1 MSQSPRQP
9 TRYMRYVWLVY
20 LGSLFFQP
28 AFDSSTDALD
38 WLAVAVLIALF
49 LPIYAATFRARDD
62 RQTLILIACMGALA
76 VAGSL
81 VNGGAS
87 VFVIYAAATAGHLYP
102 TRRAVRVIAVLVGLV
117 GVMVVIS
124 PTPMPWRLAAIAP
137 ALFFAP
143 AVGAASIFDAE
154 RHRASRRLV
163 RANEEIER
171 LATIAER
178 ERIARD
184 LHDLLGHTLSL
195 IVLKSELA
203 ARLVRADPDRAAA
216 EVNDIEQ
223 IGREAL
229 GEVRAAVTGY
239 RARGLGAE
247 LDGARVA
254 LEAAGVEV
262 DVHADPIDLHPEQES
277 ALAMAL
283 REAVTNVVRHAD
295 AHRATISIAAAG
307 TDVRLEV
314 RDDGR
319 GVAGPAGSGIT
330 GMRERIAALGGSV
343 EVGGPE
349 GGDGDRRGTV
359 VGVTVPLGGTARD
372 KHAADGHEVDGHTAA
387 EHTAEELGGR

>member
-1 MSQSPRQP
+1 MSRRPPHP

-28 AFDSSTDALD
+28 VFDSSTDALD
-38 WLAVAVLIALF
+38 WLAVPVLIALF

-62 RQTLILIACMGALA
+62 RQTVILIAAFGALA

-81 VNGGAS
+81 VNTGAS
-87 VFVIYAAATAGHLYP
+87 VFVIYAAATAGRLYP
-102 TRRAVRVIAVLVGLV
+102 TRRAVQVIAVLVGLI
-117 GVMVVIS
+117 GLMVVIS
-124 PTPMPWRLAAIAP
+124 PAPMPWRLAALAP
-137 ALFFAP
+137 ALFFTP

-154 RHRASRRLV
+154 RHRVSQRLRR
-163 RANEEIER
+163 ADEEIER

-184 LHDLLGHTLSL
+184 LHDLLGHSLSV

-262 DVHADPIDLHPEQES
+262 EVHADPTDLRPEQES

-295 AHRATISIAAAG
+295 AQRATISITTVG
-307 TDVRLEV
+307 TEVRLEV
-314 RDDGR
+314 SDDGR
-319 GVAGPAGSGIT
+319 GSVGPAGSGIT
-330 GMRERIAALGGSV
+330 GMRERIAALGGLV
-343 EVGGPE
+343 EVGNRKGR
-349 GGDGDRRGTV
+349 DDRHGTV
-359 VGVTVPLGGTARD
+359 VEVTVPLAGTAN
-372 KHAADGHEVDGHTAA
+372 DGHQ
-387 EHTAEELGGR
+387 AEELGGR

>member
-1 MSQSPRQP
+1 MSQSPPHP

-28 AFDSSTDALD
+28 VFDSSTDARD

-62 RQTLILIACMGALA
+62 RQTLTLIAAFGALA
-76 VAGSL
+76 LAGSS
-81 VNGGAS
+81 VNTGAS
-87 VFVIYAAATAGHLYP
+87 VFVIYAAATAGRLYP
-102 TRRAVRVIAVLVGLV
+102 TRRAVQVIAVLVGLV
-117 GVMVVIS
+117 GPMAVIS
-124 PTPMPWRLAAIAP
+124 SAPMPWRLAALAP
-137 ALFFAP
+137 VLLFTP

-154 RHRASRRLV
+154 RYRAGQRLL
-163 RANEEIER
+163 RADEEIER

-184 LHDLLGHTLSL
+184 LHDLLGHTLSV

-203 ARLVRADPDRAAA
+203 ARLVRTDPDRATA
-216 EVNDIEQ
+216 EVNGIEQ

-229 GEVRAAVTGY
+229 GEVRAAVAGY

-262 DVHADPIDLHPEQES
+262 EVHADPIDLRPEHES

-295 AHRATISIAAAG
+295 AQRATISITTVG

-314 RDDGR
+314 SDDGR
-319 GVAGPAGSGIT
+319 GYAGLAGSGIT
-330 GMRERIAALGGSV
+330 GMRERLAALGGLV
-343 EVGGPE
+343 EVGSPKR
-349 GGDGDRRGTV
+349 GDDRHGTV
-359 VGVTVPLGGTARD
+359 VEVTVPLVGTAD
-372 KHAADGHEVDGHTAA
+372 DGRQ
-387 EHTAEELGGR
+387 AEEWGGR

>member
-1 MSQSPRQP
+1 MSQSPPHP
-9 TRYMRYVWLVY
+9 TRLMRYVWLVY

-28 AFDSSTDALD
+28 VFDGSTDALD
-38 WLAVAVLIALF
+38 WLAVAVLIAAF

-62 RQTLILIACMGALA
+62 RQTLILIAAFGALA

-81 VNGGAS
+81 VNSGAS
-87 VFVIYAAATAGHLYP
+87 VFVIYAASTAGRLHP
-102 TRRAVRVIAVLVGLV
+102 TRRAVQVVAVLVGLV
-117 GVMVVIS
+117 VLMAVIS
-124 PTPMPWRLAAIAP
+124 PAPMPWRLAALAP
-137 ALFFAP
+137 ALLFTP

-154 RHRASRRLV
+154 RHRANRRLL
-163 RANEEIER
+163 RADEEIER

-184 LHDLLGHTLSL
+184 LHDLLGHTLSV

-229 GEVRAAVTGY
+229 GEVRAAVAGY

-254 LEAAGVEV
+254 LQAAGVEV
-262 DVHADPIDLHPEQES
+262 EVHADPIDLLPEQES

-295 AHRATISIAAAG
+295 AQRATISITTVG
-307 TDVRLEV
+307 SGIRLQV
-314 RDDGR
+314 SDDGH
-319 GVAGPAGSGIT
+319 GSVGLAGSGIT
-330 GMRERIAALGGSV
+330 GMRERIAALGGRV
-343 EVGGPE
+343 EVGDPKGRA
-349 GGDGDRRGTV
+349 DRHGTV
-359 VGVTVPLGGTARD
+359 VEVTLPLAGRAN
-372 KHAADGHEVDGHTAA
+372 DGHQ
-387 EHTAEELGGR
+387 AEELGGR